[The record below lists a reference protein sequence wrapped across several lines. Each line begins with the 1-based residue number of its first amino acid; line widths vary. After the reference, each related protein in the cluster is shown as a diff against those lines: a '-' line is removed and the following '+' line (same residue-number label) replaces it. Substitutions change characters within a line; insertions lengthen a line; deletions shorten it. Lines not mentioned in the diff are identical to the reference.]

1 MQPDDYPKVWPK
13 QYPKHLT
20 TPRTTLWYNLHV
32 AAARYP
38 DKPATIFYDSQLSY
52 AALKRQAERLA
63 GFLQQR
69 CGIRKGD
76 RVLLDAQNSP
86 QFILAYYA
94 ILRCD
99 AVVVPVS
106 PMNVTEELAHY
117 LTDSGATTAI
127 IAQDLYPQFKPLMGA
142 GLTHAILA
150 TYSDYLTAPTTVHLP
165 DVVSV
170 RRFKILDPGTVGW
183 NDALAAAYE
192 PQTAQSSP
200 DDLCAILYTS
210 GTTGQ
215 PKGCEHT
222 HSTIMSTAVGGAM
235 WEGMSP
241 DSVVLDTAPLFHVTG
256 MQHSM
261 NAPIYAGATIALLP
275 RWDPEAAGY
284 MIERYGCTHWANVPT
299 MVVDLLA
306 YPSTAGRDLSSLQNV
321 FGGGSSM
328 PEAVAQKLF
337 DLCGI
342 QYMEAYGMTETI
354 SQTHM
359 NPPGHLRKQCLGIP
373 TFGTESLV
381 IDPDTLQSLGP
392 NQQGEIVSRGPQVFR
407 GYWNNPEA
415 TRTTFVEVDG
425 RRFLRTGDLGYY
437 DDAGFFY
444 IADRLKRMI
453 NAAGFK
459 VWPAELETTLY
470 KHPGIKEVAVVSAPD
485 ARRGETVK
493 AFVVLKPESRGSV
506 TGEHIVE
513 WARQHM
519 AAYKVPRLIEFID
532 ALPRSATG
540 KIQWRALQDR
550 EWGRPQ
556 SASS

>member
-1 MQPDDYPKVWPK
+1 MEPKDYPKVWPK
-13 QYPKHLT
+13 QHPKSLT
-20 TPRTTLWYNLHV
+20 TPKTTLWHNLEV

-38 DKPATIFYDSQLSY
+38 DKPATIFYDSRLSY
-52 AALKRQAERLA
+52 AELKRQGEQLA

-86 QFILAYYA
+86 QFVLAYYA

-106 PMNVTEELAHY
+106 PMNVTEELEHY
-117 LTDSGATTAI
+117 VGDSGATTAI
-127 IAQDLYPQFKPLMGA
+127 IAQELYPRFKPLMGRA
-142 GLTHAILA
+142 LTHAILG
-150 TYSDYLTAPTTVHLP
+150 TYSDYLTAPSALPLP
-165 DVVSV
+165 DLLTAP
-170 RRFKILDPGTVGW
+170 RRQVLDPGVVGW
-183 NDALAAAYE
+183 NDALTAGYE
-192 PQTAQSSP
+192 PQPPRASA

-210 GTTGQ
+210 GTTGK
-215 PKGCEHT
+215 PKGCMHT
-222 HSTIMSTAVGGAM
+222 HSTVMFTAVGGAV
-235 WEGMSP
+235 WEGMGA
-241 DSVVLDTAPLFHVTG
+241 DSVALDTAPLFHVTG

-261 NAPIYAGATIALLP
+261 NAPVYAGATIALLP

-299 MVVDLLA
+299 MVVDLLGH
-306 YPSTAGRDLSSLQNV
+306 PGTAARDLSSLQNV

-328 PEAVAQKLF
+328 PEAVAQRLF
-337 DLCGI
+337 DLCGV

-381 IDPDTLQSLGP
+381 IEPDTLVPLGP
-392 NQQGEIVSRGPQVFR
+392 NQQGEIVSRGPQVFK

-415 TRTTFVEVDG
+415 THAAFIEIGG

-437 DDAGFFY
+437 DEDGFFY

-459 VWPAELETTLY
+459 IWPAELEMTLY
-470 KHPGIKEVAVVSAPD
+470 KHPDIKEVAVVSAPD

-493 AFVVLKPESRGSV
+493 AFVVLKPECRGKV
-506 TGEHIVE
+506 TGEHIIE

-519 AAYKVPRLIEFID
+519 AAYKVPRLVEFID
-532 ALPRSATG
+532 ALPRSGTG
-540 KIQWRALQDR
+540 KIQWRTLQEK
-550 EWGRPQ
+550 EWTE
-556 SASS
+556 